1 MVGRSRVKV
10 GFFGDGPWAHGALKR
25 LVADVSVE
33 VKFVCV
39 RFGRPDQVLAA
50 LASGFGIPVLS
61 HRDVNSDAFFDMARS
76 YGADLFVSMS
86 FDQIFKGR
94 MINHPPL
101 KAINCHAGKLPFYR
115 GRNVLNWALINDEP
129 EFGITVHYMDEGIDT
144 GDIILQKTYP
154 ITDRDDYRSLLAT
167 AYEGCAGLLYDA
179 VKLIQAGQARPV
191 WQGSI
196 DPVGMYCG
204 VRREGDEAINWDSTS
219 REVFNFIRALCRPG
233 PMAASRLNGQEVR
246 VNKARLVPGARAYIN
261 IPGQVLGRTGK
272 GFYVKTRDT
281 FIEVVEYEYKG
292 KVKVGDRLGWAG
304 R

>member
-1 MVGRSRVKV
+1 M
-10 GFFGDGPWAHGALKR
+10 KR
-25 LVADVSVE
+25 LVADASVE
-33 VKFVCV
+33 VQFVCV

-50 LASGFGIPVLS
+50 LASGLGIPVLS
-61 HRDVNSDAFFDMARS
+61 HWDVNSDAFFDMARS

-94 MINHPPL
+94 MVNHPPL

-154 ITDRDDYRSLLAT
+154 ITDLDDYRSLLDT

-191 WQGSI
+191 RQGSI
-196 DPVGMYCG
+196 DAVGMYCG
-204 VRREGDEAINWDSTS
+204 MRREGDEAINWDSTS

-233 PMAASRLNGQEVR
+233 PVASSQLNGQEVR
-246 VNKARLVPGARAYIN
+246 INKARLVPGARAYIN
-261 IPGQVLGRTGK
+261 IPGQVLGRTGE

-281 FIEVVEYEYKG
+281 FIEVIEYEYKG